1 MRQKAKMCQG
11 GHLARFL
18 AAIIVVLCMICTMA
32 LPVSAEGEDDATS
45 TLTSTDDPRESVML
59 ISLGYEDDAGNFYD
73 YKWGTCFLINDEY
86 VLTNKHVVTLTSDE
100 FADFKDIFN
109 VPDLKANDSHIKLY
123 LYVNRDMRVNA
134 TMHESVNSDDMDF
147 AAVKLAEKIYDRKPV
162 ALGDSDQIQTRQTV
176 YAMGYPS
183 DSVSNKEYNTKEDVS
198 TVDGTISK
206 VTATGNV
213 DIIEHTAPLNLGNS
227 GGPLLDENN
236 NVIGINTFI
245 AGNKNYSIQINAIKQ
260 GLDTFGIPYVDG
272 VGEDKPIV
280 DSNGEGNGETEEPDN
295 TAILEELRS
304 VIAEAKEIEANEANT
319 YTDESMTDLND
330 AIGAAET
337 VLNKGSE
344 AAETEI
350 TGAIDDLNNA
360 ITNLEEKSGMN
371 VVLIAGIAAIVVI
384 IIIIIVVVA
393 VSSSKKKKAGAQA
406 STIPGQGG
414 YPGGQGGY
422 PGGQGGYPGGAGAGP
437 APGSMPGAG
446 PGPAPTPASGP
457 APIPEGAGETTL
469 LDAGSGETTLL
480 GAGTSG
486 AYLLRKK
493 NGEKIMITHQNF
505 KIGKERR
512 RVDYCVADNTT
523 VSRLH
528 CEIVKRG
535 ADYYVVDQGSANY
548 TYVNGVQL
556 SPHKETLLSDL
567 SVLKLSDEEFEFHLS

>member
-1 MRQKAKMCQG
+1 MVMEQKTKIYQG
-11 GHLARFL
+11 GYLAKLFAAVCVML
-18 AAIIVVLCMICTMA
+18 CLICAAI
-32 LPVSAEGEDDATS
+32 LPVRAEGES
-45 TLTSTDDPRESVML
+45 TDSSGAAVGTLISTDDPRESVML

-109 VPDLKANDSHIKLY
+109 VPDLEANDSHIKLY

-134 TMHESVNSDDMDF
+134 TMHDSVNSDDMDF

-272 VGEDKPIV
+272 PNIEIDPIDDGTGEAVEP
-280 DSNGEGNGETEEPDN
+280 EEPDN

-304 VIAEAKEIEANEANT
+304 VVDEAKSIEADEADV
-319 YTDESMTDLND
+319 YTEDSMADLND

-344 AAETEI
+344 ASETEI

-371 VVLIAGIAAIVVI
+371 MMLIAGIAAVVVIVI
-384 IIIIIVVVA
+384 IIIIVVA
-393 VSSSKKKKAGAQA
+393 VSSSKKKKAGAK
-406 STIPGQGG
+406 TNTVPGPGG
-414 YPGGQGGY
+414 YPGGS
-422 PGGQGGYPGGAGAGP
+422 GAAGS
-437 APGSMPGAG
+437 APGAMPGAG
-446 PGPAPTPASGP
+446 PVPGPVPSPGPAP
-457 APIPEGAGETTL
+457 APMSEGAGETTL
-469 LDAGSGETTLL
+469 LDAGAGETTLL
-480 GAGTSG
+480 GAGAST

-548 TYVNGVQL
+548 TYVNGVQI
-556 SPHKETLLSDL
+556 SPHKDTLLSDL

>member
-1 MRQKAKMCQG
+1 MRQKARICQG
-11 GHLARFL
+11 DYLARFL
-18 AAIIVVLCMICTMA
+18 AAMVVVLCMVFTTA
-32 LPVSAEGEDDATS
+32 LPVRAEGEDTS
-45 TLTSTDDPRESVML
+45 VGTLTSTDDPRESVML

-109 VPDLKANDSHIKLY
+109 VPDLEANDSHIKLY

-134 TMHESVNSDDMDF
+134 TMHDSVNSDDMDF

-272 VGEDKPIV
+272 PNIEIDPIDDGTGEAVEP
-280 DSNGEGNGETEEPDN
+280 EEPDN

-304 VIAEAKEIEANEANT
+304 VIDEAKAIEADEADT

-344 AAETEI
+344 ATETEI

-371 VVLIAGIAAIVVI
+371 VILIAGIAAIVVII

-406 STIPGQGG
+406 STVP
-414 YPGGQGGY
+414 GQGGY

-469 LDAGSGETTLL
+469 LDAGAGETTLL
-480 GAGTSG
+480 GAGASG

-493 NGEKIMITHQNF
+493 NGEKIMLTHQNF

-567 SVLKLSDEEFEFHLS
+567 SILKLSDEEFEFHLS